1 MSLKRPQSAHSR
13 PVKTFSTEWRD
24 LEGNASY
31 KDAKAAK
38 AAAGRRGKDAAMIWR
53 LIKFLVVLVVIGFIG
68 LVAYAYVGPLFFSGD
83 FAAPTE
89 EITQP
94 VTLEGN

>member
-1 MSLKRPQSAHSR
+1 M
-13 PVKTFSTEWRD
+13 PVIKM
-24 LEGNASY
+24 G
-31 KDAKAAK
+31 KAAK
-38 AAAGRRGKDAAMIWR
+38 TAVGRLGKDAAMIWR
-53 LIKFLVVLVVIGFIG
+53 LIKILVVLLVLGAIG

-89 EITQP
+89 VISEP

>member
-1 MSLKRPQSAHSR
+1 
-13 PVKTFSTEWRD
+13 
-24 LEGNASY
+24 
-31 KDAKAAK
+31 
-38 AAAGRRGKDAAMIWR
+38 MIWR